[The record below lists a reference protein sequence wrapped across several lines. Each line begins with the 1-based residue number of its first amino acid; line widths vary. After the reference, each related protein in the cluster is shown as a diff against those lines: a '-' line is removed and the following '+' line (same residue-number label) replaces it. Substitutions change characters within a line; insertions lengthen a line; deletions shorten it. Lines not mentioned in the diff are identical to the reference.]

1 MPPPARTR
9 TKSMTTIFLALLVG
23 MIFGAIFTALKLPLP
38 APPTLAGVMGIF
50 LGGFTWQWITRT
62 FLS

>member
-1 MPPPARTR
+1 
-9 TKSMTTIFLALLVG
+9 MTTIFLALLVG

-38 APPTLAGVMGIF
+38 APPTLAGVMGVMGIF